1 MEPTKFHRNIAPNNR
16 DGMEYLYKPAFY
28 AHILSSI
35 AMVAAIVLLVINYK
49 RVIKLDGIELVKI
62 FSVLAIA
69 IAAHGQG
76 HATLEKEY
84 GYDPLKAFKA

>member
-1 MEPTKFHRNIAPNNR
+1 
-16 DGMEYLYKPAFY
+16 MEYLYTPTFY

-35 AMVAAIVLLVINYK
+35 AMIAAIVLLLINYK
-49 RVIKLDGIELVKI
+49 RVIRLDGIELVKI
-62 FSVLAIA
+62 FSVMAIA

-84 GYDPLKAFKA
+84 GYNLLKPFTSRYA

>member
-1 MEPTKFHRNIAPNNR
+1 
-16 DGMEYLYKPAFY
+16 MEYLYKPVFY

-35 AMVAAIVLLVINYK
+35 AMITALLLLAINYK
-49 RVIKLDGIELVKI
+49 KVIRLDGIELIKI

-84 GYDPLKAFKA
+84 GYDPLKHFRA